1 MKTSKSDFS
10 SVDSDNEGDEEFSKN
25 GSEKLRILNFKIKY
39 FLQFNQYWIKIN
51 IIFRVHK

>member
-10 SVDSDNEGDEEFSKN
+10 SVDSDNEDDEEFSKN

-39 FLQFNQYWIKIN
+39 FLQFNQY
-51 IIFRVHK
+51 